1 MNAVVDALSPYG
13 VIDVEM
19 PAKPETVWGAIQEGG
34 AK

>member
-1 MNAVVDALSPYG
+1 MNISSKPG